1 VYAEERHSCIA
12 AISRTR
18 GRVEVT
24 ALATEL
30 GVTTETIRRDL
41 TSLERRGLLRRVHG
55 GAIPLERL
63 GFEPVLELRSSV
75 LVEEKRRI
83 AAAALAEMPAEG
95 AVLLDS
101 GSTTQLLAE
110 ALPLDREITVVTN
123 SLPVATALSGH
134 RWVTLLV
141 TGGRIRGRTKA
152 GVDSWALSALDDVL
166 VDVAFMGTDGISVRR
181 GLTTPDGAEAAT
193 KRAMIKAA
201 RRVVVLADHTK
212 LGNDALM
219 RFGDLEDIDVLITDS
234 DADQELLAEIENAG
248 PRAVMA

>member
-1 VYAEERHSCIA
+1 MYAEERQTCIA
-12 AISRTR
+12 SISRAR

-24 ALATEL
+24 ALASEL

-55 GAIPLERL
+55 GAIPIERL
-63 GFEPVLELRSSV
+63 GFEPVLELRSQV

-83 AAAALAEMPAEG
+83 AAAALAELPTEG
-95 AVLLDS
+95 AVLLDA

-110 ALPLDREITVVTN
+110 AVPLDRELTVVTN
-123 SLPVATALSGH
+123 SLPVATALSEH
-134 RWVTLLV
+134 RSVTLLM

-152 GVDSWALSALDDVL
+152 GVDSWAQAALNDVL

-181 GLTTPDGAEAAT
+181 GLTTPDGAEAAI
-193 KRAMIKAA
+193 KRAMMRAA

-212 LGNDALM
+212 LGKDALM

-234 DADQELLAEIENAG
+234 EVDRELLAEIEDAG
-248 PRAVMA
+248 PRAVIA